1 MGVDRNWV
9 TCRCQKCNGAFLFDA
24 NQLGPGETHTQCPNC
39 SADVEVAVPAA
50 SEKVAVAEQSPQ
62 PDEVP
67 VIEPIRPVVRRARKR
82 LWIPA
87 GLAVVLVAVLT
98 CLGVSYGRWKR
109 EHVQITAGESQTI
122 AGSTM
127 YKIYELQGMTPY
139 EVTVHNGA
147 RFAIKDIK
155 IGWVFYDKGGTALT
169 TYSKTFHDTLK
180 PGQEKSF
187 KMPAWSLPGETV
199 RSRASV
205 RSVGRVW

>member
-1 MGVDRNWV
+1 MAADHNWV
-9 TCRCQKCNGAFLFDA
+9 TCICQACNGSFLFDA
-24 NQLGPGETHTQCPNC
+24 YALGQGETHTPCPNC
-39 SADVEVAVPAA
+39 NADVEVAVPAA
-50 SEKVAVAEQSPQ
+50 SKPAAVAEQLP
-62 PDEVP
+62 EEP

-87 GLAVVLVAVLT
+87 TVAVGLIAILT
-98 CLGVSYGRWKR
+98 CLGVFYGRWKR
-109 EHVQITAGESQTI
+109 EHVQITAGETQTI

-147 RFAIKDIK
+147 RFAMKDIK
-155 IGWVFYDKGGTALT
+155 IGWVFYDKSGTALT
-169 TYSKTFHDTLK
+169 TYSKTFHETLK
-180 PGQEKSF
+180 PGQDKSF